1 MIIFRKYISYIL
13 VFSFMAIS
21 AMDHTFS
28 ASAESNIPICTNE
41 GVKYLL
47 ADGSLSDSKNNKIYH
62 YGCMECIACDNSFYK
77 KEKSTSFLTDEI
89 FAELVDIRTFMYDC
103 KSCFVIRPFL
113 PDPFITERSIS
124 SSLANLLT
132 PGDAN
137 KPPLE
142 EDGFS

>member
-62 YGCMECIACDNSFYK
+62 DGCMNALHAITVFIK
-77 KEKSTSFLTDEI
+77 KK
-89 FAELVDIRTFMYDC
+89 
-103 KSCFVIRPFL
+103 
-113 PDPFITERSIS
+113 
-124 SSLANLLT
+124 N
-132 PGDAN
+132 
-137 KPPLE
+137 
-142 EDGFS
+142 